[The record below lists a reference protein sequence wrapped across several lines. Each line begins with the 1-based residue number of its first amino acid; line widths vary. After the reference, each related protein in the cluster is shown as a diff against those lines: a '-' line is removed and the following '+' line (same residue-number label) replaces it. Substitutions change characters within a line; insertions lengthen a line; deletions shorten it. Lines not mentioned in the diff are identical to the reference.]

1 MNSFAYCTLSAVAL
15 AFGAFFGIVMN
26 SLYMHMR
33 SGFADYR
40 ECNIPNVRKS
50 AIVFGVLLAV
60 VILIFGCITFG
71 QVFYA
76 HTRNLVASEWYFLH
90 VLCLSELIGALIA
103 GVYIRHPTE
112 LDPVP
117 YEPAPKPLLI
127 IRGRQLV

>member
-1 MNSFAYCTLSAVAL
+1 MNSFAYCTLGSVAL

-33 SGFADYR
+33 SGFADYC

-60 VILIFGCITFG
+60 VILIFGCITLG

-76 HTRNLVASEWYFLH
+76 HTSNLDLREWYLLH
-90 VLCLSELIGALIA
+90 ALCLCELVGAFIA
-103 GVYIRHPTE
+103 AVFVRQPTAFE
-112 LDPVP
+112 LFP
-117 YEPAPKPLLI
+117 YNPMPKPLLS